1 MNKLIICFLI
11 LSGTGSLISQI
22 EEVNYYPLK
31 EGNVWVYQVNTSMG
45 QSFKMRKKVLGSM
58 ITNGHKYYN
67 VENVH
72 YRVDSSTAN
81 VFQLTQGSGC
91 SWSVNEKLQDSL
103 RAILNDSALKDC
115 GTIIIKCIDTDIRV
129 KFGISMNTKH
139 FRYWN
144 SGNAGGVYAKNFGL
158 ISAYGGSGI
167 NLYGQELLGCVLDG
181 VVYGDTSMLTVIN
194 LLSSEIPLEFSL
206 SQNYP
211 NPFNPVTKIKF
222 QVPKSPLSFGEGQG
236 VGLKIYNAL
245 GHEVQILVNESL
257 QPGTYEVDW
266 DASNFPSGVYFYEL
280 TSGDFTQTKK
290 MVLLK

>member
-1 MNKLIICFLI
+1 
-11 LSGTGSLISQI
+11 
-22 EEVNYYPLK
+22 
-31 EGNVWVYQVNTSMG
+31 VWVYQVNTSMG

-181 VVYGDTSMLTVIN
+181 VVYGDTSMLTGIN
-194 LLSSEIPLEFSL
+194 QLSSEVPSEFSL

-222 QVPKSPLSFGEGQG
+222 SIPS
-236 VGLKIYNAL
+236 VGNSRDFSVIKIYNTL
-245 GHEVQILVNESL
+245 GREIQVLVNQSL

-266 DASNFPSGVYFYEL
+266 DASNYPSGIYFYEL
-280 TSGDFTQTKK
+280 ISGNFTQTRK